1 MRNGVGLAV
10 IIGAILIGAFVLGA
24 TFFEPKHEG
33 PFEKVG
39 EKVDKTIN
47 R

>member
-1 MRNGVGLAV
+1 MRNGVGLAI
-10 IIGAILIGAFVLGA
+10 IIGAIVIGAFVLGA
-24 TFFEPKHEG
+24 AFFEPKQEG

-39 EKVDKTIN
+39 ENVDKAIN